1 MVRIVGF
8 EGKRF
13 KGTYIKAAFITGR
26 LIKIGGYEDVGGDVF
41 LGSVI
46 KNQMQKAFQFE
57 NIINREAAVAGIKQD
72 KQCVAILQGTDF
84 SADCAGGI
92 AKTRTDLF
100 ALRAKGKA
108 GQRINITAPFCI

>member
-13 KGTYIKAAFITGR
+13 KCTDIKAAFITGR
-26 LIKIGGYEDVGGDVF
+26 LIKIGGYEDVGGDAF
-41 LGSVI
+41 LGRVI

-57 NIINREAAVAGIKQD
+57 NIINGEAAVAGIKQN
-72 KQCVAILQGTDF
+72 KKRVAILQRPDF

-100 ALRAKGKA
+100 TLRVEGKA
-108 GQRINITAPFCI
+108 CQRINITTPFCS